1 MGWSCMLPAGML
13 ITDDLVLG
21 FEWNLLGIFINLSIC
36 LLIFF
41 FRDRVLV
48 AQTNLMLTL

>member
-1 MGWSCMLPAGML
+1 MLPAGML

-21 FEWNLLGIFINLSIC
+21 FEWNLVGIFINLSVC
-36 LLIFF
+36 LLFF

-48 AQTNLMLTL
+48 AQTSLSLTL

>member
-1 MGWSCMLPAGML
+1 MLPAGVL

-21 FEWNLLGIFINLSIC
+21 FEWNLVGIFINLSVC

-41 FRDRVLV
+41 QDRVLV
-48 AQTNLMLTL
+48 AQTSLILTL

>member
-1 MGWSCMLPAGML
+1 MLPAGML

-21 FEWNLLGIFINLSIC
+21 FEWNLVEIFINLSVC

-41 FRDRVLV
+41 SRQCPCNPD
-48 AQTNLMLTL
+48 